1 MIVFRHGANDFKN
14 LRMECSGTAASET
27 NAAASALMK
36 AAIEALRRRNP
47 PRLDIQ
53 ADVDRIT
60 VKCEYNQHT
69 AEIAMV
75 VICGFEWL
83 AKQLPDEVK
92 VERIHSKK
100 V

>member
-1 MIVFRHGANDFKN
+1 MIVFRHGASEFKN
-14 LRMECSGTAASET
+14 LRMECSGNASSETAA
-27 NAAASALMK
+27 AAAVLIK

-47 PRLDIQ
+47 PRLDRQ

-75 VICGFEWL
+75 IICGFEWL
-83 AKQLPDEVK
+83 AEQCPDEVK
-92 VERIHSKK
+92 VERISSKR